1 MSIIII
7 LVIICY
13 LAISYEKPSYVIHCG
28 ISKSQA
34 YHCIINGRIDTRIV
48 GGTPVS
54 IDQLPWMAA
63 LTTAIKCGAVIIEE
77 RWLLTAAH
85 CLYNSSSKK

>member
-1 MSIIII
+1 MSIII

-13 LAISYEKPSYVIHCG
+13 LAISYEQSSYVIRCG
-28 ISKSQA
+28 ISKSSA
-34 YHCIINGRIDTRIV
+34 PPCLINDRIDTRIV
-48 GGTPVS
+48 LGIPFP
-54 IDQLPWMAA
+54 IHEFPWMAA
-63 LTTAIKCGAVIIEE
+63 LTRGTYCGAVIIDE